1 MLEGKKYLKVVLDG
15 KKYLK
20 VGMKVFV
27 NKNGNVDTM
36 EEIKG
41 DKVKLGMDVKDKS
54 ALKVGMNIGVKMG
67 SAIDIGEIIS
77 IEDGFVRVRHPSKSV
92 SSHPIGFFE
101 FVKIV

>member
-1 MLEGKKYLKVVLDG
+1 MLEGKKYI
-15 KKYLK
+15 K
-20 VGMKVFV
+20 VGTKVFV
-27 NKNGNVDTM
+27 FKNGNVDTM

-41 DKVKLGMDVKDKS
+41 DKVKLGMDVRDKS

-92 SSHPIGFFE
+92 SCHPIGFFE
-101 FVKIV
+101 FVELV